1 MQLETEK
8 LFKITNSNK
17 ELILEALSR
26 INYISNEVN
35 IKVAYIKILS
45 NLLKFNKGIENYF
58 YSSKKDYAS
67 LDSSEI
73 NSDNSQQKFDEIK
86 ATLKNE
92 FNNEGFSSDKAIE
105 FYTYID
111 NIENNIFEI
120 FSTEE
125 MYEFNNYLIYLINSQ
140 KIDEF
145 VWLNTI
151 YNIYKDKQS
160 LKDIVNDYRTF
171 NQIEFADLY
180 KMYLFVTDYNINNLL
195 LMGES
200 DFIKEDYLGDVNN
213 FFNYMYTLID
223 DMKTFVA
230 KENKKDILSFD
241 LKMESYT
248 NIKTPD
254 KEEFLLITKKI
265 LGVMNDIFENDN
277 TKLLLDNV
285 YPVVVK
291 SFYAPLKND
300 DKIKY
305 DFNSEFLFAMEYLQ
319 IIVEVMSDKN
329 E

>member
-1 MQLETEK
+1 MQLEAD
-8 LFKITNSNK
+8 KIFEITSSNK
-17 ELILEALSR
+17 KLILDALEM
-26 INYISNEVN
+26 INNISNDVN

-58 YSSKKDYAS
+58 YSNKELAHN
-67 LDSSEI
+67 EVI
-73 NSDNSQQKFDEIK
+73 NNDDSQQKFTEIK
-86 ATLKNE
+86 ANLKAE
-92 FNNEGFSSDKAIE
+92 FNKEIFSSDETVK
-105 FYTYID
+105 FYSYID

-125 MYEFNNYLIYLINSQ
+125 MYEFNNYLIQLINDH

-145 VWLNTI
+145 IWLNTI

-160 LKDIVNDYRTF
+160 LRDIVNDYRTF
-171 NQIEFADLY
+171 NQIEFSDLY

-200 DFIKEDYLGDVNN
+200 EFIKDDYLKNIN
-213 FFNYMYTLID
+213 IFFDYMYSLID

-248 NIKTPD
+248 NVKTPD
-254 KEEFLLITKKI
+254 KNEFLTITKKI
-265 LGVMNDIFENDN
+265 FGIMNDIFKNDN

-285 YPVVVK
+285 YPLVIK
-291 SFYAPLKND
+291 AFYAPLKNN

-305 DFNSEFLFAMEYLQ
+305 DFNPDFLFAMEYLQ
-319 IIVEVMSDKN
+319 VIIEVMSSEDD
-329 E
+329 